1 MSQLDWYS
9 VLGVE
14 KDATKTEIKSAC
26 RELVMLPHP
35 DRHGGAK
42 AAEKR
47 PYIQVLIPLMF
58 SVGVAVLAMTLWA
71 CTPKAGTSG
80 APSPEVPPAI
90 ERPGPVDALGR
101 TFTFRGQAERIVSL
115 SPSVTE
121 ILFAIGA
128 GDRVVGVTEFC
139 TYPPEAAGRTK
150 VGGFSGATISV
161 ERIAALEPDLV
172 FLSADMHGRILAL
185 LEQLGIPSFA
195 VEPRS
200 FEEVYAAI
208 ALIGGLTGNPSG
220 AEDVIASMKE
230 KIALAEKRRL
240 GKEKPRVFWEVWDEP
255 LLTAGGPTF
264 IGEAISLGG
273 GINIFGD
280 LNEQWPEVSAEQVL
294 LRRPQWIL
302 AADDHGIILDPGAL
316 ARRSGWGTLPAVRS
330 GYQGLIPADMINRYG
345 PRLADAVLAIAEI
358 LQSKDP
364 L

>member
-1 MSQLDWYS
+1 M
-9 VLGVE
+9 E
-14 KDATKTEIKSAC
+14 KK
-26 RELVMLPHP
+26 
-35 DRHGGAK
+35 HGLIRTNSPLL
-42 AAEKR
+42 AAG
-47 PYIQVLIPLMF
+47 VLIFP
-58 SVGVAVLAMTLWA
+58 VGIAVLAMILWA

-80 APSPEVPPAI
+80 AASSEVSPAI

-101 TFTFRGQAERIVSL
+101 NFTFRGRAERIVSL

-161 ERIAALEPDLV
+161 ERIAVLKPDLV
-172 FLSADMHGRILAL
+172 FLSADMHGRILTL
-185 LEQLGIPSFA
+185 LEQLEIPSFA
-195 VEPRS
+195 VEPRG
-200 FEEVYAAI
+200 FEEVYTTI

-230 KIALAEKRRL
+230 KIARAEKKWL

-264 IGEAISLGG
+264 ISEAISLGG
-273 GINIFGD
+273 GINIFND

-302 AADDHGIILDPGAL
+302 AGDDHGIILDPGIL
-316 ARRSGWGTLPAVRS
+316 ARRTGWGSIPAVRS

-345 PRLADAVLAIAEI
+345 PRLADAVLAIAKI